1 MKTLVVILVM
11 LIVMLLFLSRV
22 KKQHYE
28 KLIGIQ
34 DEICYELLNDARE
47 RNEIMYAMQLI
58 SEEEFNRNKDKLI
71 SHIDKLVEGGKWGC
85 FIHTKKQEEEHR

>member
-1 MKTLVVILVM
+1 MKILV
-11 LIVMLLFLSRV
+11 IVLTSSTILLLFLIRME
-22 KKQHYE
+22 KQHYE
-28 KLIGIQ
+28 KLVRIQ
-34 DEICYELLNDARE
+34 DEVCYELLNDARE

-58 SEEEFNRNKDKLI
+58 SEEEFSRNKDKLI